1 MPTIEELK
9 AAAEAF
15 NSPPPQPRKEV
26 TKESDLSNIMRQI
39 QDLTATSEGLNLA
52 QADGDS
58 GSPNVLGVQSETPA
72 AQVESPHPSPPPR
85 GETAALP
92 STSPASPSPAPPNLP
107 KAPEWLHSIAE
118 VVSAQS
124 RWYGVIFRLGD
135 IKAGKAHGYILKG
148 KDKGGHREFI
158 TVNADQILL
167 HGKARVKAKE
177 CCSGQWVSEHMSD
190 SKENQ

>member
-39 QDLTATSEGLNLA
+39 SELETAKEPEPNLA

-58 GSPNVLGVQSETPA
+58 GTPLGVHTEITA
-72 AQVESPHPSPPPR
+72 AQVESPQPSPSR
-85 GETAALP
+85 GETATLP
-92 STSPASPSPAPPNLP
+92 STSPASPSPVPPNLP

-148 KDKGGHREFI
+148 KDKGGNREFI